1 MATEDT
7 EKKREFHRVEPKSI
21 YTFFFEWF
29 FISFHL
35 PLIKSALRMTEVESL
50 DKFDCLSVASS
61 QKITSDTSIFSGSQK
76 LVF

>member
-1 MATEDT
+1 MLTEDIET
-7 EKKREFHRVEPKSI
+7 GGEFHRVEPKSI

-50 DKFDCLSVASS
+50 DKFDCLSVASFEFILDFRGHLADFS
-61 QKITSDTSIFSGSQK
+61 QA
-76 LVF
+76 